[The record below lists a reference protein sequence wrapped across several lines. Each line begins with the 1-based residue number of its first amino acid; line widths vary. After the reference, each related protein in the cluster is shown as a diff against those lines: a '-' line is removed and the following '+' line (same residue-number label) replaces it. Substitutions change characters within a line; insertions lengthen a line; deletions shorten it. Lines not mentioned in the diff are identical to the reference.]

1 MDHKEIL
8 EKAKKQA
15 SNPNDV
21 VKIET
26 LHQNLAHM
34 IVALKEV
41 ETRLLRVVN
50 KTNRH
55 KIENSNPY
63 CLPLARCVETIKKEI
78 KQTKEYLKRYDYSN

>member
-1 MDHKEIL
+1 MNHKEIL

-15 SNPNDV
+15 SSPSDV

-55 KIENSNPY
+55 KIENSELY
-63 CLPLARCVETIKKEI
+63 CTPLAKCVETIKKQI
-78 KQTKEYLKRYDYSN
+78 KQTKEYLKRYDHFN